1 MQRQV
6 DKREQHEFHPNGFNL
21 DKIGSQDC
29 WYGIGDNYA
38 SPMISARS
46 TFSACNSYSYV
57 EPDISYSPPTN
68 CPHLVHQELSG
79 VPYPRTALPCVL
91 PEDPVYPCLHESRH
105 LHASRRPRGCGGRF
119 ANTKKLESPD
129 TPTSNASHE
138 ESNIKGNSTHSQ
150 TLNDGE

>member
-6 DKREQHEFHPNGFNL
+6 DKREQHEFYPNGFNI

-29 WYGIGDNYA
+29 WYGTGDYYA

-57 EPDISYSPPTN
+57 EPDISYSLPTN

-79 VPYPRTALPCVL
+79 VPYPRTTLPCVL
-91 PEDPVYPCLHESRH
+91 PEDPVYKP
-105 LHASRRPRGCGGRF
+105 A
-119 ANTKKLESPD
+119 SPD

-138 ESNIKGNSTHSQ
+138 ESNIEGNSTHSQ
-150 TLNDGE
+150 TLNDGEWGK